1 MGSSEE
7 ALSRLGRRLDEEQE
21 ALLQRRARDPYERER
36 FIAAALALRGAPSK
50 RLVTRARGA
59 AAVAMIAAALLLLLL
74 LGRRPL
80 TFRVGPDEAA
90 SAGVP
95 GAWIATPPDRAT
107 PIRFSDGTRL
117 SIQPQSRVR
126 VASVDSSGGRL
137 VLENGVVRAAVIHRP
152 GARWLVDSGPFE
164 VLVTGTR
171 FDVQWNPAVEELVVK
186 LDEGSV
192 AVSGPVIGDRFA
204 VKAGQTLR
212 VRRREE
218 QFELV
223 RDIGSPTLPLPPPG
237 ESSSDRALGGGE
249 STAPPSDTPPAP
261 SAIPALSASPAP
273 QSPAP
278 RAPRQSW
285 RELSAAGKFKD
296 AIEAADR
303 EGFPRI
309 CAEGSAADLRAL
321 ADAAR
326 LSGDIARSQLA
337 LTTLRRRFPGD
348 DQAAESAFLLGVIAF
363 DTRGAHV
370 EAARWF
376 TTYLSE
382 RPRGRLAREAAGR
395 LLEAEE
401 RSGNRAAAR
410 EAARRYLRDY
420 PGGPHAEMAK
430 ATAGE

>member
-1 MGSSEE
+1 MGSSDE

-21 ALLQRRARDPYERER
+21 GLLLRRARDPRERER
-36 FIAAALALRGAPSK
+36 FIAEALARRDAPSK

-59 AAVAMIAAALLLLLL
+59 AAVAMIAAAALLVFL

-80 TFRVGPDEAA
+80 TFRVGPDEAS

-95 GAWIATPPDRAT
+95 GAWIATPPDGAT

-117 SIQPQSRVR
+117 EIQPQSRAR
-126 VASVDSSGGRL
+126 VASVDSSGGRV

-164 VLVTGTR
+164 VRVTGTR
-171 FDVQWNPAVEELVVK
+171 FEVRWNPTAEELVVK

-192 AVSGPVIGDRFA
+192 LVSGPIIGDRFA
-204 VKAGQTLR
+204 VTAGQTLH
-212 VRRREE
+212 VRRREA
-218 QFELV
+218 QFEIV
-223 RDIGSPTLPLPPPG
+223 HDSSSPTLPLPPPEG
-237 ESSSDRALGGGE
+237 ASTAPALGGGE
-249 STAPPSDTPPAP
+249 SADPLGDVSPAP
-261 SAIPALSASPAP
+261 SAIPALTAPPAP
-273 QSPAP
+273 QSALP
-278 RAPRQSW
+278 RAPRKSW
-285 RELSAAGKFKD
+285 RELAAAGKFKD

-309 CAEGSAADLRAL
+309 CAEGSAADLWAL

-326 LSGDIARSQLA
+326 LSADIARAQLA

-348 DQAAESAFLLGVIAF
+348 AQATESAFLLGVIAF
-363 DTRGAHV
+363 DTRGDHV

-401 RSGNRAAAR
+401 RAGNRDGAR
-410 EAARRYLRDY
+410 DAARRYLRDY

-430 ATAGE
+430 AIAGE

>member
-1 MGSSEE
+1 MGSSDE

-21 ALLQRRARDPYERER
+21 ALLLRRTRDPRERER
-36 FIAAALALRGAPSK
+36 FIAEALARRDAPSK
-50 RLVTRARGA
+50 RLVTRAHGA
-59 AAVAMIAAALLLLLL
+59 AAVAMIAAAALLVFL

-95 GAWIATPPDRAT
+95 GAWIATPPDGAT
-107 PIRFSDGTRL
+107 PVRFSDGTRL
-117 SIQPQSRVR
+117 EIQPQSRAR
-126 VASVDSSGGRL
+126 VASVDSSGGRV
-137 VLENGVVRAAVIHRP
+137 VLENGVIRAAVIHRP

-164 VLVTGTR
+164 VRVTGTR
-171 FDVQWNPAVEELVVK
+171 FDVRWNPTSEELVVK

-192 AVSGPVIGDRFA
+192 VVSGPLIGDGFA
-204 VKAGQTLR
+204 VSAGQTLR
-212 VRRREE
+212 VRRRAA
-218 QFELV
+218 QFELLQ
-223 RDIGSPTLPLPPPG
+223 DSPSPTLPLPPPG
-237 ESSSDRALGGGE
+237 ADSSNPALGGDEGAE
-249 STAPPSDTPPAP
+249 PPRDTPPAP
-261 SAIPALSASPAP
+261 SVIPAPSAPAP
-273 QSPAP
+273 QSALP
-278 RAPRQSW
+278 RAPRKSW
-285 RELSAAGKFKD
+285 RELAAAGKFRD

-303 EGFPRI
+303 EGFERI
-309 CAEGSAADLRAL
+309 CAEGSAADLWAL
-321 ADAAR
+321 ADSAR
-326 LSGDIARSQLA
+326 LSGDIARSQMA

-348 DQAAESAFLLGVIAF
+348 AQATESAFLLGVIAF
-363 DTRGAHV
+363 DTRGDHL

-401 RSGNRAAAR
+401 RSGHRAGAR

-430 ATAGE
+430 AIAGE

>member
-1 MGSSEE
+1 
-7 ALSRLGRRLDEEQE
+7 
-21 ALLQRRARDPYERER
+21 
-36 FIAAALALRGAPSK
+36 
-50 RLVTRARGA
+50 
-59 AAVAMIAAALLLLLL
+59 MIAAGLLLFFL

-95 GAWIATPPDRAT
+95 GAWIATPPDSAT

-117 SIQPQSRVR
+117 LIQPQSRVR
-126 VASVDSSGGRL
+126 VASVDSNGGRL
-137 VLENGVVRAAVIHRP
+137 VLENGEVRAAVIHRP

-171 FDVQWNPAVEELVVK
+171 FDVQWNPASEELVVK

-192 AVSGPVIGDRFA
+192 AVSGPVLGDRFA
-204 VKAGQTLR
+204 VKAGQTLH
-212 VRRREE
+212 VRRREA
-218 QFELV
+218 QFEIV
-223 RDIGSPTLPLPPPG
+223 RDIGSPTLPLPPPVSG
-237 ESSSDRALGGGE
+237 GSPSEEALDGGE
-249 STAPPSDTPPAP
+249 SAAPPSDTPPAP
-261 SAIPALSASPAP
+261 SAIPAPSASPAP
-273 QSPAP
+273 QSASP
-278 RAPRQSW
+278 RVPRPSW
-285 RELSAAGKFKD
+285 RELSAAGKFKE

-303 EGFPRI
+303 EGFSRV

-401 RSGNRAAAR
+401 RSGNRAGSR

-430 ATAGE
+430 AIAGE

>member
-1 MGSSEE
+1 MGSSDE

-21 ALLQRRARDPYERER
+21 ALLLRRARDPRERER
-36 FIAAALALRGAPSK
+36 FIAEALARRDAPSK
-50 RLVTRARGA
+50 RRVTRARSA
-59 AAVAMIAAALLLLLL
+59 AAVAMIAAAALLVFL

-117 SIQPQSRVR
+117 EIQPQSRAR
-126 VASVDSSGGRL
+126 VASVDSSGGHV

-164 VLVTGTR
+164 VRVTGTR
-171 FDVQWNPAVEELVVK
+171 FDVHWNPTAEELVVK

-192 AVSGPVIGDRFA
+192 LVSGPIIGDRLTMT
-204 VKAGQTLR
+204 AGQTLR
-212 VRRREE
+212 VRRREA
-218 QFELV
+218 QIELL
-223 RDIGSPTLPLPPPG
+223 RDSDAPTLPLPPPEVTSSHPALDDS
-237 ESSSDRALGGGE
+237 ESAASPG
-249 STAPPSDTPPAP
+249 DTPPSP
-261 SAIPALSASPAP
+261 SAIPALTASP
-273 QSPAP
+273 SNSP
-278 RAPRQSW
+278 RAPRKSW
-285 RELSAAGKFKD
+285 RELAAAGKFKD

-303 EGFPRI
+303 EGFQRI
-309 CAEGSAADLRAL
+309 CAEGSAADLWAL

-326 LSGDIARSQLA
+326 LSGDVARSSMA
-337 LTTLRRRFPGD
+337 LTTLRRRFPD
-348 DQAAESAFLLGVIAF
+348 ADQATESAFLLGVIAF
-363 DTRGAHV
+363 DTRGDHV

-401 RSGNRAAAR
+401 RSGNRAGAR

-430 ATAGE
+430 AIAGE

>member
-1 MGSSEE
+1 MGSSDE
-7 ALSRLGRRLDEEQE
+7 ALSRLGRRLDEEQG
-21 ALLQRRARDPYERER
+21 ALLQRRGRDPHERER
-36 FIAAALALRGAPSK
+36 FIAAALARRGAPAR

-59 AAVAMIAAALLLLLL
+59 AAVAMIAAGLLLFLL

-95 GAWIATPPDRAT
+95 GAWIATPPDSAT

-117 SIQPQSRVR
+117 LIQPQSRVR

-171 FDVQWNPAVEELVVK
+171 FDVQWNPTAEELVVR

-192 AVSGPVIGDRFA
+192 AVSGPVVGDRFA
-204 VKAGQTLR
+204 VKAGQTLL
-212 VRRREE
+212 VRRREA
-218 QFELV
+218 QFQLL
-223 RDIGSPTLPLPPPG
+223 RDISSPTLPLPPPAS
-237 ESSSDRALGGGE
+237 SSSDRALDGAERAG
-249 STAPPSDTPPAP
+249 PPSDTPPAP
-261 SAIPALSASPAP
+261 SPSPALSTPPAP

-278 RAPRQSW
+278 RAPRPSW
-285 RELSAAGKFKD
+285 RELSAAGKFKE

-303 EGFPRI
+303 EGFLRI

-401 RSGNRAAAR
+401 RSGNRAGAR